1 MPCLV
6 IALTFLLAAAS
17 VYGQPQSQVSISGGH
32 MFVGDDGGKPTL
44 SASAERVSARGVSVG
59 AEALVSFGRTGFRPR
74 FPNGQRYRQYLFSAL
89 IGVQGLSSRG
99 FAPFV
104 NGGVS
109 LITDP
114 DCCGP
119 YGLLNV
125 GGGTNYWLSDRLGVR
140 TDLRLGLSFG
150 GAPVLALGRVGM
162 VFR

>member
-1 MPCLV
+1 MLRLV
-6 IALTFLLAAAS
+6 SALVLFLSAAPA
-17 VYGQPQSQVSISGGH
+17 YAQSQAQVSVSGGR
-32 MFVGDDGGKPTL
+32 MFVGDDGGKTTL
-44 SASAERVSARGVSVG
+44 STTVESVNAHGFSAG

-74 FPNGQRYRQYLFSAL
+74 FPNGERYRQYLFS
-89 IGVQGLSSRG
+89 GLVGLHGLGRRG

-125 GGGTNYWLSDRLGVR
+125 GGGTNYWISDRLGVR
-140 TDLRLGLSFG
+140 TGVRLGVSFG
-150 GAPVLALGRVGM
+150 GVPVLALGRVGM